1 MMKIQIDNEVKT
13 ATTAQ
18 SDAIVEA
25 QNSVI
30 DLNEIAQQDRANRKI
45 AYDKFVDLG
54 LSEEVAATISG
65 WVENPTPHRNV

>member
-1 MMKIQIDNEVKT
+1 MKIQIDNEVKT